1 MTITENLTNIKT
13 GQTLKH
19 DCKNLNAADL
29 HHFHLDTEIA
39 KWLFSSGET
48 LKRSLHTSYCSLK
61 YFNTEITFHF
71 HSFNPMLCF
80 RSLWLTYRVI
90 VKIGIIF
97 SFIYYWDNTTY
108 LSKNIIYGLLVF
120 LKANNL
126 KYHFYPTYFHT
137 LINLSCLLKVV
148 KVFVQWQKK
157 EKGLTMG
164 NVC

>member
-1 MTITENLTNIKT
+1 LQLLVEDEKERVQYKWRNKIVTNTENMTNIKT

-29 HHFHLDTEIA
+29 HHFDLDTEIA

-80 RSLWLTYRVI
+80 RSLWLTVRVI
-90 VKIGIIF
+90 VEKQALSFVAFNTEIIQRIFLKILFMVFWYFWKQII
-97 SFIYYWDNTTY
+97 WNTT
-108 LSKNIIYGLLVF
+108 SIPRISILL
-120 LKANNL
+120 
-126 KYHFYPTYFHT
+126 
-137 LINLSCLLKVV
+137 
-148 KVFVQWQKK
+148 
-157 EKGLTMG
+157 
-164 NVC
+164 

>member
-1 MTITENLTNIKT
+1 LQLLVEDEKERVQYKWRNKIVTNTENMTNIKT

-80 RSLWLTYRVI
+80 RSLWLTVRVI
-90 VKIGIIF
+90 VEKQALSFVAFNTEIIQRIFLKILFMVFWYFWKQII
-97 SFIYYWDNTTY
+97 WNTTSI
-108 LSKNIIYGLLVF
+108 LRSSALL
-120 LKANNL
+120 
-126 KYHFYPTYFHT
+126 
-137 LINLSCLLKVV
+137 
-148 KVFVQWQKK
+148 
-157 EKGLTMG
+157 
-164 NVC
+164 

>member
-1 MTITENLTNIKT
+1 MQLLVEDEKERVQYKWRNKIVTNTENMTNIKT

-80 RSLWLTYRVI
+80 RSLWLTVRVI
-90 VKIGIIF
+90 VEKQALSFVAFNTEIIQRIFLKILFMVFWYFWKQII
-97 SFIYYWDNTTY
+97 WNTTSI
-108 LSKNIIYGLLVF
+108 LRSSALL
-120 LKANNL
+120 
-126 KYHFYPTYFHT
+126 
-137 LINLSCLLKVV
+137 
-148 KVFVQWQKK
+148 
-157 EKGLTMG
+157 
-164 NVC
+164 